1 MIKKGEF
8 MLKLRLLIER
18 IVILTGVYLLSSLIF
33 TFWYYLTT
41 KRSFSH
47 ITFNYL
53 DAWIDILRG
62 MFVPGFTVRWIDY
75 LVFFFVI
82 LLMLVYLVR
91 PNKITIS
98 VSILAILFWQFIA
111 FTGLF
116 VGV

>member
-1 MIKKGEF
+1 MTKKRAF

-53 DAWIDILRG
+53 DAWL
-62 MFVPGFTVRWIDY
+62 
-75 LVFFFVI
+75 VI
-82 LLMLVYLVR
+82 LKGLFIPDYTFIWQEYLIIIIVILFMLVYLVR